1 MANPEGKNVIKLI
14 SCDNR
19 EFTVDKR
26 IAFMSE
32 LIKQMCS
39 VSNEFSRELAIPDVT
54 GDILSKVIDFCTY
67 HVDNPLK
74 EIERPLKSTNMA
86 ENVDA
91 WDAAYIDLDDA
102 TLFHL
107 VTAANYLMIRP
118 LMELAC
124 SKIASFIKGK
134 TTEEIRQRFHIQSD
148 FTPEEEEKIRQE
160 NKWAD
165 EL

>member
-54 GDILSKVIDFCTY
+54 GDILSKVIDFCRFSFLFSRLGTY

-91 WDAAYIDLDDA
+91 WDAAYNDLDDA

-118 LMELAC
+118 LMELAYP
-124 SKIASFIKGK
+124 I
-134 TTEEIRQRFHIQSD
+134 
-148 FTPEEEEKIRQE
+148 
-160 NKWAD
+160 
-165 EL
+165 